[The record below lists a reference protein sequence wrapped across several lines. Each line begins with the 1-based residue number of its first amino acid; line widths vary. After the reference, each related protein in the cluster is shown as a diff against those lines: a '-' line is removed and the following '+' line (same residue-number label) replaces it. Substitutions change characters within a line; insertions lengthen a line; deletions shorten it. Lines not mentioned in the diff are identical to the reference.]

1 MLNKLPFSDQR
12 IIVELDHGQNPV
24 VYEPLVRKLG
34 GVWNKNLHAWMFSRD
49 QEAQVDD
56 FVRSQNKLLAD
67 SQNKEYF
74 TKFSE
79 EPQSYNTPSSSSSA
93 SSAGINEAFDLIQ
106 ELFERVSDL
115 EKIVEEH
122 GRKIQQRR

>member
-12 IIVELDHGQNPV
+12 VIVELDHGQNPV

-34 GVWNKNLHAWMFSRD
+34 GVWNKNLHAWMFSREHED
-49 QEAQVDD
+49 QVDE
-56 FVRSQNKLLAD
+56 FVKTQNKLLAD

-79 EPQSYNTPSSSSSA
+79 EPQSYNTPSSSSSV

-122 GRKIQQRR
+122 GRKIQRKS